1 MDKFR
6 AKSSS
11 LYLLTFPLMMS
22 CLDWYLNGV
31 IFFTYSFVSILE
43 TFSCLSFFL
52 EEHCYFCREVS
63 FCFMPNE
70 DWAELEGCLGVG
82 LTSSLRCNKTT
93 VLSFWGHFFN
103 VEKRELEDF
112 VDLMLKFWFFESVWF
127 FFSVVL
133 AVSMFSPKV
142 LISFE

>member
-1 MDKFR
+1 
-6 AKSSS
+6 
-11 LYLLTFPLMMS
+11 
-22 CLDWYLNGV
+22 
-31 IFFTYSFVSILE
+31 
-43 TFSCLSFFL
+43 
-52 EEHCYFCREVS
+52 
-63 FCFMPNE
+63 MPNE